1 MEMNMQAQAFASQSY
16 PNPHVEDLK
25 RVPRRRRRGKTTL
38 AEIVE
43 RSLQNEHKAI
53 AMYRMAA
60 EKAVGPVSSLFRR
73 IAKEEEFQ
81 LDYFREWYANIPGSE
96 DLQTPRLAA
105 DRQRLELAMEI
116 QVSQLPEDNRAVLD
130 FVLEQER
137 EQRDFYLKQRQ
148 LARGKKIRAAL
159 LDLADEENIHIDL
172 LLEAGGYPP
181 QPRLETVE
189 D

>member
-1 MEMNMQAQAFASQSY
+1 MQAQAFANQSY
-16 PNPHVEDLK
+16 PVSPRIE
-25 RVPRRRRRGKTTL
+25 RAPRRRRRGKTTL

-43 RSLQNEHKAI
+43 RSLQSEHKAI
-53 AMYRMAA
+53 AMYRKAA
-60 EKAVGPVSSLFRR
+60 EKAIGPVSSLFRR

-81 LDYFREWYANIPGSE
+81 LDYFREWYANIPGSD
-96 DLQTPRLAA
+96 DLHTPRLAA
-105 DRQRLELAMEI
+105 DRQRLELSMEI
-116 QVSQLPEDNRAVLD
+116 QVSQLPDDNKAVLD

-159 LDLADEENIHIDL
+159 LDLADEENVHIDL